1 MPLSNQFHFGGSAG
15 SAFYDYQIE
24 NSVYIS
30 KASNSHLYRDFGTPT
45 TDGKW
50 TFSAWVKRGNIN
62 YFSTSYSSSAT
73 TGSRMKYFGAA
84 GDRGADSS
92 DYAMMGFTEAD
103 LSVGNK
109 GDVWQAYYDYPT
121 SNQNL
126 VSNMTFH
133 DTSSWYHV
141 AVVTD
146 VTQASAT
153 DRVKAFINGINLDED
168 GSNSPWG
175 KNTRLV
181 QNDGGSAINTASR
194 HYVGAVSDATATD
207 AGAYYEGFDGLM
219 AEVIFLDG
227 TVDSPIDT
235 LVEFKYGILKPKDPS
250 GLTFGNNGF
259 HLKFANAS
267 DLGVDSSGNGNNF
280 TASGL
285 GTNHQ
290 FKETP
295 TWEASD

>member
-1 MPLSNQFHFGGSAG
+1 MPSYGNQWFASSGDD
-15 SAFYDYQIE
+15 AFYDYQIE

-50 TFSAWVKRGNIN
+50 TMSMWIKRGNIN
-62 YFSTSYSSSAT
+62 YFSTSYASSST

-84 GDRGADSS
+84 GDRGADNT
-92 DYAMMGFTEAD
+92 DYAMMGFSESDT
-103 LSVGNK
+103 GGIGGK
-109 GDVWQAYYDYPT
+109 GDRWQAYYDYPT

-126 VSNMTFH
+126 VSSMTFH

-141 AVVTD
+141 AVVVD
-146 VTQASAT
+146 VTQSSAT
-153 DRVKAFINGINLDED
+153 NRVKAFINGINLDED
-168 GSNSPWG
+168 GSSAPWAA
-175 KNTRLV
+175 NTRLV
-181 QNDGGSAINTASR
+181 QDDGGSAINTASR
-194 HYVGAVSDATATD
+194 HYVGATSDGTATD
-207 AGAYYEGFDGLM
+207 AGAYYEGFDGLI
-219 AEVIFLDG
+219 AEAIFLDG

-267 DLGVDSSGNGNNF
+267 NLGLDSSGNGNNF

-295 TWEASD
+295 TWLAS